1 MPQQKDPNRFEQ
13 LPERV
18 SSRTFL
24 STIRNP
30 ATFETATE
38 LVQRFRRD
46 FLDAGRV
53 TEFAHNPQHF
63 TNRIYGASMFT
74 LPFLTESIDAGQLTA
89 LEVGSGEG
97 SYAAVLSHVFKQYV
111 GVELSAE
118 STERADRFC
127 RALGCSNASFSH
139 DNGANLGEFLAKGN
153 IQYDVIIFNA
163 VVEHMLPE
171 ERLAALTAAWGHL
184 KDDGYLVFGETPNTI
199 YPLDA
204 HSTGLW
210 YFNQMQMDIWPDF
223 FAESPRARWRS
234 AMKQA
239 LERGDFRTIAYR
251 RGVPINFRE
260 IRRWFGLKSIAAL
273 RRHVVNDN
281 YDVMFMNKRD
291 YDVHDFLKLCEIR
304 QAAKHNGP
312 VSPDLPDMFSR
323 PYFDLILRKAPLDRI
338 PGDWVALSLG
348 ADVASSS
355 DFRKPRGVE
364 ISPEAPFSLDLPV
377 SLRET
382 TAVDLML
389 QVVQPRDSG
398 VLTVETQSGDE
409 IWSRDLPASMREVA
423 GRLNRMTFR
432 LPTVSAAAFPLRLR
446 ASRSSAVVSY
456 ALLRRALDA

>member
-1 MPQQKDPNRFEQ
+1 VPQKDPNRFDQ

-30 ATFETATE
+30 ATFETATD

-46 FLDAGRV
+46 VLDAGKV
-53 TEFAHNPQHF
+53 PQFAGNPQHF

-74 LPFLTESIDAGQLTA
+74 LPFLTESMDAGQLTA

-97 SYAAVLSHVFKQYV
+97 SYAAVLSHVFKSYV

-118 STERADRFC
+118 SAAKADRFC
-127 RALGCSNASFSH
+127 RELGCKNVSFSH

-153 IQYDVIIFNA
+153 VQYDVIIFNA

-171 ERLAALTAAWGHL
+171 ERVAALTAAWNYL

-199 YPLDA
+199 FPLDA
-204 HSTGLW
+204 HSTSLW
-210 YFNQMQMDIWPDF
+210 YFNQMQVDIWPDF
-223 FAESPRARWRS
+223 FMESPRVRWRKV
-234 AMKQA
+234 MKQA
-239 LERGDFRTIAYR
+239 LDRGDFRTMAYR

-260 IRRWFGLKSIAAL
+260 FKKWFGLKSIASL
-273 RRHVVNDN
+273 RRHIVNDN
-281 YDVMFMNKRD
+281 YDAMFMNKRD
-291 YDVHDFLKLCEIR
+291 YDVLDFLKLCEIR
-304 QAAKHNGP
+304 QAAKYGGA
-312 VSPDLPDMFSR
+312 VTTDLPDMFSR
-323 PYFDLILRKAPLDRI
+323 PFFDLVLRKAPLAQI

-364 ISPEAPFSLDLPV
+364 IAPEATFELGLPESLGK
-377 SLRET
+377 S
-382 TAVDLML
+382 TAIDVML

-398 VLTVETQSGDE
+398 VLTVETQSGDAV
-409 IWSRDLPASMREVA
+409 WSRDLPASMREVA
-423 GRLNRMTFR
+423 GHRGRMTFR
-432 LPTVSAAAFPLRLR
+432 LPTVPTSAFPLRLKATR
-446 ASRSSAVVSY
+446 DSAVVSY
-456 ALLRRALDA
+456 ALLRRAVET